1 MKYLYILSILLCS
14 LLICNTSSFAQNIS
28 DKPFIA
34 PSNAGGEET
43 ILNLEMIVRDVNS
56 GGERLFVLSR
66 LSTNEN
72 PRQTN
77 FRLHNTK
84 QKLLL
89 MGIDSQKSIFAEGE
103 RLIGEGRIE
112 FYLGSNLRLVILAKR
127 NQMPNLSC
135 CEDYN
140 PPIKRKSRKRKN

>member
-1 MKYLYILSILLCS
+1 MKCLYLLSILLCS
-14 LLICNTSSFAQNIS
+14 LLICSANSFAQNIS

-43 ILNLEMIVRDVNS
+43 ILNIEMIVRDVNTS
-56 GGERLFVLSR
+56 GERLFVISR

-77 FRLHNTK
+77 FRLLNTK

-89 MGIDSQKSIFAEGE
+89 MGTDSQKVIFAEGE
-103 RLIGEGRIE
+103 RVKGEGRIE

-127 NQMPNLSC
+127 NQMPNLTC

-140 PPIKRKSRKRKN
+140 PPVKRRSRKRKN